1 MKTAYIFLFVIG
13 VAVQVIAQ
21 SSCPGCTI
29 SLPDS
34 LAVDT
39 IYLGST
45 PSATVFQPYEA
56 DLSFRMPM
64 TTTAVANA
72 GVNVPSGLNITQI
85 EILQV
90 NNLPPGLSWE
100 ASQTIFAVQEET
112 DGCVRF
118 CGTPLLVDSFRVEV
132 VVRASLGVLFSQETS
147 FFVPL
152 VVEAASSSNN
162 GFTLLNNEGC
172 GSVEVSFINEV
183 ASNGLVGFSYFWDFG
198 NGLTSSLENPPS
210 QIYNSPGIYPITYEA
225 TIDTMGYF
233 LSEIKVLATDCTDAF
248 GGRPDLKLDIH
259 DPNGNL
265 ILVTNTLENTNLP
278 AVFPLFLEMSTGE
291 YSVTVIDV
299 DAFPSGPDDI
309 CGTIA
314 FNRENPGVFTAGPL
328 TIEISVF
335 HPTETVL
342 ARDTVM
348 VYEQPS
354 PPLFAAIDNPLI
366 CPTDSVRLSITNF
379 ADLGE
384 AGYLTWFQDSTDLFL
399 LPDQTTYYTA
409 SPALYQ
415 VRYTSPDGCLSTST
429 APAFDLLPEPDT
441 VLLEN
446 FGNLVQVFGVAIPE
460 GLLPRWYLDGALTDE
475 SQLRFCATASGLY
488 TLELIDPQTGC
499 SSQSSIFVVVDPSL
513 NCDVVNTAQ
522 LPQERNNW
530 QLFPNP
536 SQGPVSLRGYL
547 SEPAQLDI
555 QLLDATGRLLQRS
568 NYRANAGEWQQT
580 LALPTLAAGVYY
592 LQVRTD
598 RGLTVL
604 KLLR

>member
-1 MKTAYIFLFVIG
+1 MKTTYIFLFVIG
-13 VAVQVIAQ
+13 VAVQVMAQ

-34 LAVDT
+34 LSADT

-45 PSATVFQPYEA
+45 PPATVFQPYEA

-72 GVNVPSGLNITQI
+72 GVSVPPGLNITEI
-85 EILQV
+85 EIIQV

-100 ASQTIFAVQEET
+100 ASQTVFAVQEET

-118 CGTPLLVDSFRVEV
+118 CGTPLLVDSFLVEV

-152 VVEAASSSNN
+152 LVEPATSSNN
-162 GFTLLNNEGC
+162 GFTLVNNEGC
-172 GSVEVSFINEV
+172 GSLEVSFINEV
-183 ASNGLVGFSYFWDFG
+183 PSNGLAGFSYFWDFG
-198 NGLTSSLENPPS
+198 NGLTSSLENPPL
-210 QIYNSPGIYPITYEA
+210 ITYASPGLYPISYEA
-225 TIDTMGYF
+225 TIDTMGYY

-278 AVFPLFLEMSTGE
+278 AVFPLFLEMSSGV

-314 FNRENPGVFTAGPL
+314 FTRENPGVFTVGPL

-342 ARDTVM
+342 ARDTVI
-348 VYEQPS
+348 VYEQPGA
-354 PPLFAAIDNPLI
+354 PLFAAIDNPLI
-366 CPTDSVRLSITNF
+366 CPTDSVALSITNF
-379 ADLGE
+379 ADLGDSGSL
-384 AGYLTWFQDSTDLFL
+384 AWFQDSTDLFL
-399 LPDQTTYYTA
+399 PPDQTTYYTA
-409 SPALYQ
+409 SLALYQ
-415 VRYTSPDGCLSTST
+415 VRYTSTDGCLSTAS
-429 APAFDLLPEPDT
+429 APAFDLLPAPDT

-446 FGNLVQVFGVAIPE
+446 FGNLVQVFGLSVPE
-460 GLLPRWYLDGALTDE
+460 GLVPRWYLDGELINE
-475 SQLRFCATASGLY
+475 RQLRFCATVTGLY
-488 TLELIDPQTGC
+488 TLELIDQQTAC
-499 SSQSSIFVVVDPSL
+499 SSQSSIFVAVDPSI
-513 NCDVVNTAQ
+513 NCDVVNTEDVA
-522 LPQERNNW
+522 LEDNNW

-536 SQGPVSLRGYL
+536 SQGPVNLRGYL
-547 SEPAQLDI
+547 AQSTELNI
-555 QLLDATGRLLQRS
+555 QLLDTAGRLLQRS
-568 NYRANAGEWQQT
+568 RFHANAGEWQQA
-580 LALPTLAAGVYY
+580 LALPKLAAGIYY

-598 RGLTVL
+598 QGVVVL